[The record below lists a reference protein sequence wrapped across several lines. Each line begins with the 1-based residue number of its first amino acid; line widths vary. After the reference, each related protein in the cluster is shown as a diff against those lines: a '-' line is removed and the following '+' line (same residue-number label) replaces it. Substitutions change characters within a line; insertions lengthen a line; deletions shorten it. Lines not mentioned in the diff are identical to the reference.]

1 MDYGRIYRDFIADR
15 RIRESSLTGYVE
27 RHHIVPKSRGGSNDP
42 DNLIKLTAEDH
53 FFAHLLLA
61 KMHGGWMWM
70 AVKRMSGSRR
80 EGLRHWVRRRFMY
93 AVARKRVAEE
103 MSRAYK
109 GRPGKRGSD
118 NGHYDFEV
126 RAWTN
131 LDTGEIRHATTADMW
146 TAIGG
151 TRPHWTSVVKG
162 DRRSMLGW
170 TTNPDGIR
178 IRGLKGKRQKFVN
191 RDGRSFHGTQ
201 SEFCTE
207 FGVGVAAACRISRH
221 RSVSMC
227 GWRLE
232 GVLDRQPHCR
242 KADGRPA
249 RSKAA

>member
-27 RHHIVPKSRGGSNDP
+27 RHHIIPKSRGGSNDP
-42 DNLIKLTAEDH
+42 ENLIKLTAEDH

-61 KMHGGWMWM
+61 KMHGGGLWA
-70 AVKRMSGSRR
+70 AVKLMRWGRVSGHRP
-80 EGLRHWVRRRFMY
+80 WVHGRFMY
-93 AVARKRVAEE
+93 AIAKKRSAEAN
-103 MSRAYK
+103 SALFT
-109 GRPGKRGSD
+109 GRPGKRGAD
-118 NGHYDFEV
+118 NGRYDFEI

-146 TAIGG
+146 TEIGG

-170 TTNPDGIR
+170 TTNPEGVR
-178 IRGLKGKRQKFVN
+178 IRGLKGKPQKFVN
-191 RDGRSFHGTQ
+191 RDGRTFHGTQ
-201 SEFCTE
+201 NEFCTE
-207 FGVGVAAACRISRH
+207 FGINPATACRISRD
-221 RSVSMC
+221 RSVSRC

-232 GVLDRQPHCR
+232 GVLDRHPTCR
-242 KADGRPA
+242 KSDGKPV